1 MNDAVISHEEPL
13 VSQPMRPIESLQPP
27 KFAMPSG
34 ACDAHM
40 HVFGPLETYACV
52 EHPHYTLPD
61 GKLDH
66 FQHLMPVLG
75 LDRFVIVQPSFYG
88 ADNSC
93 MLDALAAAGERAR
106 GVVMVEADV
115 SSGDLERFHAAGVR
129 AVRLDLFKLSTA
141 SLADTRSY
149 ITHMAAKIAP
159 LGWHLQFYA
168 PGWRVRDLI
177 DFLSDLDTDFVIDHM
192 GYMLEEDGLTDAD
205 FFRLLDL
212 MKAGRCHIKL
222 SAPYR
227 LAKKRGYGAVEE
239 VAKAFV
245 RAAPEKAIWG
255 SDWPHIPESGRDT
268 GELLNLLQ
276 DWAPD
281 AAVRKMILTENP
293 RRLFGFS

>member
-1 MNDAVISHEEPL
+1 MNNSVTSHEEPL
-13 VSQPMRPIESLQPP
+13 VSQPMRPIEALEAP

-40 HVFGPLETYACV
+40 HVFGPLEKYPCV

-61 GKLDH
+61 GRLDH
-66 FQHLMPVLG
+66 FQRLMPVLG
-75 LDRFVIVQPSFYG
+75 LERFVIVQSSFYG
-88 ADNSC
+88 TDNSC
-93 MLDALAAAGERAR
+93 MLDALAVAGDSAR
-106 GVVMVEADV
+106 GVAMVEADV
-115 SSGDLERFHAAGVR
+115 SGGELERFHASGVR
-129 AVRLDLFKLSTA
+129 ALRLDLFKLATA
-141 SLADTRSY
+141 SLADTQSY

-177 DFLSDLDTDFVIDHM
+177 DFLRDLDTDFVIDHM

-205 FFRLLDL
+205 FSRLLDL

-227 LAKKRGYGAVEE
+227 LAKKRGYEAVEE
-239 VAKAFV
+239 VAKALV
-245 RAAPEKAIWG
+245 RAAPEKTIWG
-255 SDWPHIPESGRDT
+255 SDWPHIPGLDRDT
-268 GELLNLLQ
+268 GELVNLLPK
-276 DWAPD
+276 WAPD
-281 AAVRKMILTENP
+281 PEDRRLILTENP

>member
-1 MNDAVISHEEPL
+1 V
-13 VSQPMRPIESLQPP
+13 
-27 KFAMPSG
+27 MPTG

-40 HVFGPLETYACV
+40 HVFGPLDKYPCV

-61 GKLDH
+61 GKLSH
-66 FQHLMPVLG
+66 FQQLMPVLG
-75 LDRFVIVQPSFYG
+75 FDRFVIVQPSFYG
-88 ADNSC
+88 VDNRC
-93 MLDALAAAGERAR
+93 LLDALAAAGDRAR

-115 SSGDLERFHAAGVR
+115 AAANLESFHAAGVR
-129 AVRLDLFKLSTA
+129 AVRLDLFKLSAA
-141 SLADTRSY
+141 SLADTQAY
-149 ITHMAAKIAP
+149 ITHMAGKIAS

-177 DFLSDLDTDFVIDHM
+177 DFLGDLDTDFVIDHM

-205 FFRLLDL
+205 FARLVEL
-212 MKAGRCHIKL
+212 MKSGRCHIKL

-227 LAKKRGYGAVEE
+227 LAKKRGYEAVED
-239 VAKAFV
+239 VAKALV
-245 RAAPEKAIWG
+245 HAAPEKAIWG

-276 DWAPD
+276 TWAPE
-281 AAVRKMILTENP
+281 AEVRKLILVENP